1 MLSEESKEIAGSH
14 RLDIQNDQRVKRAAD
29 ELCRL
34 LDKIGEALVFESEMY
49 TIDKYELSVVEE
61 YVEQMAYSLSLYQKD
76 AISWLETRDTDST
89 FVVMPRTVAEVLG
102 EKVFSKRF
110 IYLLIITLS
119 EGGSFDYIA
128 DSLGIRDPLSFTVES
143 PYDYEEQM
151 SVALHGDMTSE
162 QKTAETI
169 ETIKENEGRTLVLFL
184 PLKT

>member
-110 IYLLIITLS
+110 LISSHLLFLRAVHLIISLTVS
-119 EGGSFDYIA
+119 ESVILYH
-128 DSLGIRDPLSFTVES
+128 LPLNLRTITRSKCLLRFTV
-143 PYDYEEQM
+143 
-151 SVALHGDMTSE
+151 T
-162 QKTAETI
+162 
-169 ETIKENEGRTLVLFL
+169 
-184 PLKT
+184 